1 MPNEH
6 KKAQWSKNLKNGYI
20 DPVHNP
26 KMTTNGPGTEKYIRK
41 KGFFMQKTRP
51 PKHKF

>member
-1 MPNEH
+1 MDN
-6 KKAQWSKNLKNGYI
+6 I
-20 DPVHNP
+20 DPVYNP
-26 KMTTNGPGTEKYIRK
+26 KMTKNGPGTEKYTRK